1 MVASSLMEKINLLVV
16 ENPKEPK
23 PPLLDMMPGYV
34 NYVQGTT
41 LADLETSLADAE
53 VILSWGAKRD
63 LMTELLAKSPKLRWI
78 HSRSAGLDGL
88 MFPELVESPVPL
100 TNGRGVFSQ
109 SLGEFI
115 IGAVLFFA
123 KDMKRMLRSQKEGR
137 WDQFDVQEIRGQTIG
152 IVGYGDIGRAIAK
165 RASALEMKVLAMR
178 RRPELSEGDPYI
190 SEMFSFDQ
198 KRELMER
205 CDYVVSALPLTPET
219 KDFLSV
225 ADFAAMKKSAIFM
238 NVGRGPVVDEP
249 ALIAALESGQI
260 RGAAL
265 DVFAVEPLPNG
276 HPFYSMDNV
285 LMSAHCADNT
295 AEWLNDAIRFF
306 YQNLERFSKN
316 EPLLNIVDKKAGY

>member
-1 MVASSLMEKINLLVV
+1 MDKLNVLVV
-16 ENPKEPK
+16 ESPKEPK
-23 PPLLDMMPGYV
+23 PPLLDEMPAYV
-34 NYVQGTT
+34 NYVEGTK
-41 LADLETSLADAE
+41 LADFEASVAAAE

-63 LMTELLAKSPKLRWI
+63 LISQLLARAPKLRWI

-123 KDMKRMLRSQKEGR
+123 KDMPRMRRSQKEGR
-137 WDQFDVQEIRGQTIG
+137 WDPFDVQEIRGQTLG

-178 RRPELSEGDPYI
+178 RRPELSAGDPYV
-190 SEMFSFDQ
+190 SEMFGFEQ
-198 KRELMER
+198 KKTLMER
-205 CDYVVSALPLTPET
+205 CDYVVAALPLTPET

-225 ADFAAMKKSAIFM
+225 DDFAAMKKSAIFM
-238 NVGRGPVVDEP
+238 NIGRGPVVDEP
-249 ALIAALESGQI
+249 ALIAALKSGQI

-265 DVFAVEPLPNG
+265 DVFAVEPLPEG
-276 HPFYSMDNV
+276 HPFYSMENV

-295 AEWLNDAIRFF
+295 ADWLNDAIRFF
-306 YQNLERFSKN
+306 YQNLERFWKG
-316 EPLLNIVDKKAGY
+316 ETLVNIVDKKAGY

>member
-23 PPLLDMMPGYV
+23 PPLLDRMPDYV
-34 NYVQGTT
+34 SYVQGTA
-41 LADLETSLADAE
+41 LADFETSLAQAH

-63 LMTELLAKSPKLRWI
+63 LMAQMLAKAPKLRWI
-78 HSRSAGLDGL
+78 HSRSAGLDSL
-88 MFPELVESPVPL
+88 IFQELVESPVPL

-109 SLGEFI
+109 SLGEFV

-165 RASALEMKVLAMR
+165 RASAMEMKVLAMR
-178 RRPELSEGDPYI
+178 RRPELSNGDPYV
-190 SEMFSFDQ
+190 SEMFGFGQ
-198 KRELMER
+198 KKELMER
-205 CDYVVSALPLTPET
+205 CDYVVSALPLTSET
-219 KDFLSV
+219 KDFLST
-225 ADFAAMKKSAIFM
+225 ADFAAMKKSSIFM

-249 ALIAALESGQI
+249 ALIAALRNEQI

-265 DVFAVEPLPNG
+265 DVFAVEPLPAG

-295 AEWLNDAIRFF
+295 AEWLNDAMRFF
-306 YQNLERFSKN
+306 YQNLDRFWRK
-316 EPLLNIVDKKAGY
+316 EPLLNVVDKKAGY

>member
-1 MVASSLMEKINLLVV
+1 MDKLHLLVV

-23 PPLLDMMPGYV
+23 PPLLDKMPDYV
-34 NYVQGTT
+34 SYVEGTT
-41 LADLETSLADAE
+41 LADFASSLAQAE

-63 LMTELLAKSPKLRWI
+63 LMMELLAGAPKLRWI

-88 MFPELVESPVPL
+88 MFPSLVESPVPL

-115 IGAVLFFA
+115 IGGVLFFA

-137 WDQFDVQEIRGQTIG
+137 WDQFDVQEIRGQTLG

-165 RASALEMKVLAMR
+165 RASAMEMKVLAMR
-178 RRPELSEGDPYI
+178 RRPELSEGDPYV
-190 SEMFSFDQ
+190 SEMFGFGQ
-198 KRELMER
+198 KKEMMER
-205 CDYVVSALPLTPET
+205 CDYVVSALPLTAET
-219 KDFLSV
+219 KDFLSTE
-225 ADFAAMKKSAIFM
+225 DFAAMKKSAIFM

-249 ALIAALESGQI
+249 ALIAALQSGQI

-265 DVFAVEPLPNG
+265 DVFAVEPLPEG
-276 HPFYSMDNV
+276 HPFFSMDNV

-295 AEWLNDAIRFF
+295 TEWLNDAMRFF
-306 YQNLERFSKN
+306 YQNLDRFWRA
-316 EPLLNIVDKKAGY
+316 EPLMNVVDKKAGY

>member
-1 MVASSLMEKINLLVV
+1 MDKLNLLVV

-23 PPLLDMMPGYV
+23 PPLMDQMPDYV
-34 NYVQGTT
+34 SYVEGTT
-41 LADLETSLADAE
+41 LADFGASLAEAE

-63 LMTELLAKSPKLRWI
+63 LMTELLASAPKLRWI

-88 MFPELVESPVPL
+88 MFPALVESPVPL

-115 IGAVLFFA
+115 IGGVLFFA
-123 KDMKRMLRSQKEGR
+123 KDMARMRRSQKEGR
-137 WDQFDVQEIRGQTIG
+137 WDQFDVQEISGQTLG

-178 RRPELSEGDPYI
+178 RRPELSDGDPYV
-190 SEMFSFDQ
+190 SEMFGFGQ
-198 KRELMER
+198 KKELMER

-219 KDFLSV
+219 KDFLSTE
-225 ADFAAMKKSAIFM
+225 DFAAMKKSAIFM

-249 ALIAALESGQI
+249 ALIAALQSGQI

-265 DVFAVEPLPNG
+265 DVFAVEPLPAG

-295 AEWLNDAIRFF
+295 AEWLNDAMRFF
-306 YQNLERFSKN
+306 YRNLDQFSRS
-316 EPLLNIVDKKAGY
+316 EPLTNIVDKKAGY

>member
-1 MVASSLMEKINLLVV
+1 
-16 ENPKEPK
+16 
-23 PPLLDMMPGYV
+23 
-34 NYVQGTT
+34 
-41 LADLETSLADAE
+41 
-53 VILSWGAKRD
+53 
-63 LMTELLAKSPKLRWI
+63 
-78 HSRSAGLDGL
+78 

-123 KDMKRMLRSQKEGR
+123 KDMPRMLRSQREGR
-137 WDQFDVQEIRGQTIG
+137 WDQFDVQEVRGQTLG

-165 RASALEMKVLAMR
+165 RASALEMKVLALR
-178 RRPELSEGDPYI
+178 RRPELSEADPYV
-190 SEMFSFDQ
+190 SELFGFDR
-198 KRELMER
+198 KKELMER

-219 KDFLSV
+219 RNFLNA
-225 ADFAAMKKSAIFM
+225 ADFAAMKKTAIFM

-249 ALIAALESGQI
+249 ALIAALQAGQI

-265 DVFAVEPLPNG
+265 DVFAVEPLPAG
-276 HPFYSMDNV
+276 HPFYSMENV

-295 AEWLNDAIRFF
+295 AEWLNDAMRFF
-306 YQNLERFSKN
+306 YINLERFWRN

>member
-1 MVASSLMEKINLLVV
+1 MDKLNLLVV

-23 PPLLDMMPGYV
+23 PPLLDQMPDYV
-34 NYVQGTT
+34 SYVEGTT
-41 LADLETSLADAE
+41 LADFGASLAEAE

-63 LMTELLAKSPKLRWI
+63 LMAELLATAPKLRWI

-88 MFPELVESPVPL
+88 MFPALVESPVPL

-123 KDMKRMLRSQKEGR
+123 KDMRRMLRSQKEGR
-137 WDQFDVQEIRGQTIG
+137 WDQFDVQEIRGQTLG

-178 RRPELSEGDPYI
+178 RRPELSEGDPYV
-190 SEMFSFDQ
+190 SEMFGFGQ
-198 KRELMER
+198 KKELMER

-219 KDFLSV
+219 KDFLSTE
-225 ADFAAMKKSAIFM
+225 DFAAMKKSAIFM

-249 ALIAALESGQI
+249 ALIAALQSGQI

-265 DVFAVEPLPNG
+265 DVFAVEPLPAG

-295 AEWLNDAIRFF
+295 AEWLNDAMRFF
-306 YQNLERFSKN
+306 YQNLDRFWRHES
-316 EPLLNIVDKKAGY
+316 LLNVVDKKAGY

>member
-1 MVASSLMEKINLLVV
+1 MDKLHLLVV

-23 PPLLDMMPGYV
+23 PPLLDKMPDYV
-34 NYVQGTT
+34 SYVEGTA
-41 LADLETSLADAE
+41 LADFDSSLAQAE

-63 LMTELLAKSPKLRWI
+63 LMMELLAGAPKLRWI

-88 MFPELVESPVPL
+88 MFPALIESPVPL

-123 KDMKRMLRSQKEGR
+123 KDMRRMLRSQKEGR
-137 WDQFDVQEIRGQTIG
+137 WDQFDVQEIRGQTLG

-165 RASALEMKVLAMR
+165 RASAMEMKVLAMR
-178 RRPELSEGDPYI
+178 RRPELSEGDPYV
-190 SEMFSFDQ
+190 SEMFGFGQ
-198 KRELMER
+198 KKEMMER
-205 CDYVVSALPLTPET
+205 CDYVVSALPLTAET
-219 KDFLSV
+219 KDFLSTE
-225 ADFAAMKKSAIFM
+225 DFAAMKKSAIFM

-249 ALIAALESGQI
+249 ALIAALQSGQI

-265 DVFAVEPLPNG
+265 DVFAVEPLPEG
-276 HPFYSMDNV
+276 HPFFSMDNV

-295 AEWLNDAIRFF
+295 TEWLNDAMRFF
-306 YQNLERFSKN
+306 YQNLDRFWRN
-316 EPLLNIVDKKAGY
+316 EPLMNVVDKKAGY

>member
-1 MVASSLMEKINLLVV
+1 MDLM
-16 ENPKEPK
+16 P
-23 PPLLDMMPGYV
+23 DYF
-34 NYVQGTT
+34 NYVEGTT
-41 LADLETSLADAE
+41 LADFDGSIAE
-53 VILSWGAKRD
+53 AHVIMSWGAKRD
-63 LMTELLAKSPKLRWI
+63 LIAQMMANAPKLRWI

-109 SLGEFI
+109 SLGEFV

-123 KDMKRMLRSQKEGR
+123 KDMKRMLRSQQEGR

-178 RRPELSEGDPYI
+178 RRPELSDGDPYV
-190 SEMFSFDQ
+190 SEMFGFEQ
-198 KRELMER
+198 KNELMER
-205 CDYVVSALPLTPET
+205 SDYVVSALPLTPET
-219 KDFLSV
+219 KDFLST

-249 ALIAALESGQI
+249 ALIAALQSGGI

-265 DVFAVEPLPNG
+265 DVFAVEPLPGG

-295 AEWLNDAIRFF
+295 SEWLNDAMRFF
-306 YQNLERFSKN
+306 YQNLDRFWQN
-316 EPLLNIVDKKAGY
+316 EQLLNVVDKKAGY

>member
-1 MVASSLMEKINLLVV
+1 MEKINLLMA

-23 PPLLDMMPGYV
+23 PPLMDLMPDYV
-34 NYVQGTT
+34 NYVEGTT
-41 LADLETSLADAE
+41 LADFDGSIAE
-53 VILSWGAKRD
+53 AHVIMTWGAKRD
-63 LMTELLAKSPKLRWI
+63 LMAQMLAKAPKLRWI

-165 RASALEMKVLAMR
+165 RASAMEMKVLAMR
-178 RRPELSEGDPYI
+178 RRPELSHGDPYV
-190 SEMFSFDQ
+190 SEMFGFGQ
-198 KRELMER
+198 KKELMER
-205 CDYVVSALPLTPET
+205 CNYVVSALPLTPET
-219 KDFLSV
+219 KDFLST

-249 ALIAALESGQI
+249 ALIAALQSGEI

-265 DVFAVEPLPNG
+265 DVFAVEPLPGG

-295 AEWLNDAIRFF
+295 SEWLNDAMRFF
-306 YQNLERFSKN
+306 YQNLDRFWQN
-316 EPLLNIVDKKAGY
+316 EQLLNVVDKKAGY

>member
-1 MVASSLMEKINLLVV
+1 MDKLHLLVV

-23 PPLLDMMPGYV
+23 PPLLDKMPDYV
-34 NYVQGTT
+34 SYVEGTT
-41 LADLETSLADAE
+41 LADFDSSLAQAE

-63 LMTELLAKSPKLRWI
+63 LMIELLAGAPKLRWI

-88 MFPELVESPVPL
+88 MFPALVESPVPL

-137 WDQFDVQEIRGQTIG
+137 WDQFDVQEIRGQTLG

-165 RASALEMKVLAMR
+165 RASAMEMKVLAMR
-178 RRPELSEGDPYI
+178 RRPELSEGDPYV
-190 SEMFSFDQ
+190 SEMFGFGQ
-198 KRELMER
+198 KKEMMER
-205 CDYVVSALPLTPET
+205 CDYVVSALPLTAET
-219 KDFLSV
+219 KDFLSTE
-225 ADFAAMKKSAIFM
+225 DFAAMKKSAIFM

-249 ALIAALESGQI
+249 ALIAALQSGQI

-265 DVFAVEPLPNG
+265 DVFAVEPLPDG
-276 HPFYSMDNV
+276 HPFFAMDNV

-295 AEWLNDAIRFF
+295 KEWLNDAMRFF
-306 YQNLERFSKN
+306 YQNLDRFWRN
-316 EPLLNIVDKKAGY
+316 EPLMNVVDKKAGY

>member
-1 MVASSLMEKINLLVV
+1 MEKINLLVV

-23 PPLLDMMPGYV
+23 PPLLDRMPDYV
-34 NYVQGTT
+34 SYVQGTA
-41 LADLETSLADAE
+41 LADFETSLAQAH

-63 LMTELLAKSPKLRWI
+63 LMAQMLAKAPKLRWI
-78 HSRSAGLDGL
+78 HSRSAGLDSL
-88 MFPELVESPVPL
+88 IFQELVESPVPL

-109 SLGEFI
+109 SLGEFV

-165 RASALEMKVLAMR
+165 RASAMEMKVLAMR
-178 RRPELSEGDPYI
+178 RRPELSNGDPYV
-190 SEMFSFDQ
+190 SEMFGFGQ
-198 KRELMER
+198 KKELMER
-205 CDYVVSALPLTPET
+205 CDYVVSALPLTSET
-219 KDFLSV
+219 KDFLST
-225 ADFAAMKKSAIFM
+225 ADFAAMKKSSIFM

-249 ALIAALESGQI
+249 ALIAALRNEQI

-265 DVFAVEPLPNG
+265 DVFAVEPLPAG

-295 AEWLNDAIRFF
+295 AEWLNDAMRFF
-306 YQNLERFSKN
+306 YQNLDRFWRK
-316 EPLLNIVDKKAGY
+316 EPLLNVVDKKAGY

>member
-23 PPLLDMMPGYV
+23 PPLLDRMPDYV
-34 NYVQGTT
+34 SYVQGTA
-41 LADLETSLADAE
+41 LADFETSLAQAH

-63 LMTELLAKSPKLRWI
+63 LMAQMLAKAPKLRWI
-78 HSRSAGLDGL
+78 HSRSAGLDSL
-88 MFPELVESPVPL
+88 IFQELVESPVPL

-109 SLGEFI
+109 SLGEFV

-165 RASALEMKVLAMR
+165 RASAMEMKVLAMR
-178 RRPELSEGDPYI
+178 RRPELSNGDPYV
-190 SEMFSFDQ
+190 SEMFGFGQ
-198 KRELMER
+198 KKELMER
-205 CDYVVSALPLTPET
+205 CDYVVSALPLTSET
-219 KDFLSV
+219 KDFLST
-225 ADFAAMKKSAIFM
+225 ADFAAMKKSSIFM

-249 ALIAALESGQI
+249 ALIAALWNEQI

-265 DVFAVEPLPNG
+265 DVFAVEPLPAG

-295 AEWLNDAIRFF
+295 AEWLNDAMRFF
-306 YQNLERFSKN
+306 YQNLDRFWRK
-316 EPLLNIVDKKAGY
+316 EPLLNVVDKKAGY

>member
-1 MVASSLMEKINLLVV
+1 MEKTNLLVV

-23 PPLLDMMPGYV
+23 PPLLDQMPEYASYV
-34 NYVQGTT
+34 EGAT
-41 LADLETSLADAE
+41 LVDFDSVIAEAE
-53 VILSWGAKRD
+53 VILGWGAKRD
-63 LMTELLAKSPKLRWI
+63 LMAQLLANGPKLRWI

-88 MFPELVESPVPL
+88 LFPELRESPVLL

-123 KDMKRMLRSQKEGR
+123 KDMRRMMRSQKIGL
-137 WDQFDVQEIRGQTIG
+137 WDQFAVQEIRGQTLG

-165 RASALEMKVLAMR
+165 RASAMEMKVLALR
-178 RRPELSEGDPYI
+178 RRPELSAGDPYV
-190 SEMFSFDQ
+190 SETFGFEQ
-198 KRELMER
+198 KKALMER

-219 KDFLSV
+219 KDFV
-225 ADFAAMKKSAIFM
+225 NAADFAAMKKSAIFM

-265 DVFAVEPLPNG
+265 DVFAVEPLPAG
-276 HPFYSMDNV
+276 HPFYSMENV

-295 AEWLNDAIRFF
+295 AEWLNDAMRFF
-306 YQNLERFSKN
+306 YQNLDRFHRG
-316 EPLLNIVDKKAGY
+316 EPLLNVVDKKAGY